1 MKEKFVSINRNNIRY
16 LEDGQSDRNLILLHG
31 LGGYAERWSNLIPH
45 LNEKYHIYAPDLI
58 GYGQSDKP
66 SVDYTV
72 DVFIKFV
79 FDFIETLGIKKTFM
93 IGTSLG
99 GQIVAEC
106 AASQSPII
114 EKIILISPAGIM
126 RKSTPT
132 LDAYTMAALYPNK
145 ETVKNAYQM
154 MVGPG
159 KQVSEISVER
169 FVNNM
174 SRPNAKMVFLSTLL
188 GLKNAPDIFES
199 LSKIN
204 IPTLV
209 IWGKEDNLIPFQYSH
224 QFVSSIKNS
233 KLVAME
239 GCGHSPYV
247 EDPEKLADTISK
259 FLSKGI

>member
-1 MKEKFVSINRNNIRY
+1 MKEKFVTINRNNIRY
-16 LEDGQSDRNLILLHG
+16 LEDGDSDRNLILLHG

-45 LNEKYHIYAPDLI
+45 LNEKYHIFAPDLI

-106 AASQSPII
+106 AATQSPII

-188 GLKNAPDIFES
+188 GLKNAPDIFER

-209 IWGKEDNLIPFQYSH
+209 IWGKEDNLIPFEYSH
-224 QFVSSIKNS
+224 QFVSSIKGS

-259 FLSKGI
+259 FLSK

>member
-1 MKEKFVSINRNNIRY
+1 MKEKFVTINRNNIRY
-16 LEDGQSDRNLILLHG
+16 LEAGQSDRNLILLHG
-31 LGGYAERWSNLIPH
+31 LGGYAERWSNLMPH
-45 LNEKYHIYAPDLI
+45 LNEKYHIFAPDLI

-106 AASQSPII
+106 AATQSPII

-159 KQVSEISVER
+159 KQVSEISIER

-188 GLKNAPDIFES
+188 GLKNAPDIFER

-209 IWGKEDNLIPFQYSH
+209 IWGKEDNLIPFEYSH
-224 QFVSSIKNS
+224 QFVSSIKDS
-233 KLVAME
+233 KLVAM
-239 GCGHSPYV
+239 
-247 EDPEKLADTISK
+247 
-259 FLSKGI
+259 

>member
-1 MKEKFVSINRNNIRY
+1 MVEKFVTINRNKIRY
-16 LEDGQSDRNLILLHG
+16 LEDGHSDRIIILMHG
-31 LGGYAERWSNLIPH
+31 LGGYAERWSNLIPL
-45 LNEKYHIYAPDLI
+45 LNKKFHIFAPDLI

-66 SVDYTV
+66 SVDYTPEFFV
-72 DVFIKFV
+72 KFV
-79 FDFIETLGIKKTFM
+79 FDFIETLGIKKTCM

-106 AASQSPII
+106 AATQSPTI

-132 LDAYTMAALYPNK
+132 LDAYTMAALYPIK
-145 ETVKNAYQM
+145 ESVKTAYRM

-159 KQVSEISVER
+159 KQVSEISIER

-188 GLKNAPDIFES
+188 GLKNAPDICEK
-199 LSKIN
+199 LGRII
-204 IPTLV
+204 IPTLL
-209 IWGKEDNLIPFQYSH
+209 IWGKEDKLIPFEYSQ
-224 QFVSSIKNS
+224 QFVSAISNCEFIP
-233 KLVAME
+233 ME

-247 EDPEKLADTISK
+247 EDPEKLSELVIK
-259 FLSKGI
+259 FLSK

>member
-1 MKEKFVSINRNNIRY
+1 MKEKFIPVNKFNIRY
-16 LEDGQSDRNLILLHG
+16 LEDGNSDRNLVLLHG
-31 LGGYAERWSNLIPH
+31 LGGYAERWSNLLPY
-45 LNEKYHIYAPDLI
+45 LNKKYHIFAPDLI

-66 SVDYTV
+66 SVDYTPE
-72 DVFIKFV
+72 FFTKFV
-79 FDFIETLGIKKTFM
+79 FDFMETLGIKKTYI

-106 AASQSPII
+106 AATHSPVI

-126 RKSTPT
+126 RRSTPT

-145 ETVKNAYQM
+145 DSVKNAYQM

-159 KQVSEISVER
+159 KPVSEISIER

-188 GLKNAPDIFES
+188 GLKNAPDIFEK
-199 LSKIN
+199 LAMIN
-204 IPTLV
+204 IPTMIV
-209 IWGKEDNLIPFQYSH
+209 WGREDKMIPFEYAQ
-224 QFVSSIKNS
+224 QFTASIRNCE
-233 KLVAME
+233 LMPME

-247 EDPEKLADTISK
+247 EDSEKLGDIITR
-259 FLSKGI
+259 FLSKR

>member
-1 MKEKFVSINRNNIRY
+1 MKEKFVTINRNSIRY
-16 LEDGQSDRNLILLHG
+16 LEDGDQFDRNLILLHG
-31 LGGYAERWSNLIPH
+31 LGGYAERWSNLMPF
-45 LNEKYHIYAPDLI
+45 LNKKYHIFAPDII

-66 SVDYTV
+66 SVDYTPEF
-72 DVFIKFV
+72 FIKFV
-79 FDFIETLGIKKTFM
+79 FDFMEALGIKKTFI

-99 GQIVAEC
+99 GQITAEC
-106 AASQSPII
+106 AATQNPTI

-126 RKSTPT
+126 KKSTPT

-145 ETVKNAYQM
+145 DSVKNAYQM

-159 KQVSEISVER
+159 MQVSEISIER

-188 GLKNAPDIFES
+188 GLKNSPDIFDKLE
-199 LSKIN
+199 KIN

-209 IWGKEDNLIPFQYSH
+209 IWGKDDKLIPFEYSQ
-224 QFVSSIKNS
+224 QFVSLIKNCEFIP
-233 KLVAME
+233 ME

-247 EDPEKLADTISK
+247 EDPERLSDIIIK
-259 FLSKGI
+259 FFAK

>member
-1 MKEKFVSINRNNIRY
+1 MDEKFVTVNRNKIRY
-16 LEDGQSDRNLILLHG
+16 LEEGNSDQNLILMHG
-31 LGGYAERWSNLIPH
+31 LGGYAERWTNVIPF
-45 LNEKYHIYAPDLI
+45 LSKKFHIFAPDLI

-66 SVDYTV
+66 SVDYTPEFFV
-72 DVFIKFV
+72 KFV
-79 FDFIETLGIKKTFM
+79 FDFIETMGIKKTYM

-106 AASQSPII
+106 AATQSPII

-132 LDAYTMAALYPNK
+132 LDAYTMAALYPTK
-145 ETVKNAYQM
+145 ESVRTAYQM

-159 KQVSEISVER
+159 KQVSDISIDR

-188 GLKNAPDIFES
+188 GLKNAPDIYEK
-199 LSKIN
+199 LGN
-204 IPTLV
+204 ITCPVLL
-209 IWGKEDNLIPFQYSH
+209 IWGKEDTLIPFEYSQ
-224 QFVSSIKNS
+224 QFISSINNCEFIPI
-233 KLVAME
+233 E

-247 EDPEKLADTISK
+247 EDPEKLSELVIR
-259 FLSKGI
+259 FLSK